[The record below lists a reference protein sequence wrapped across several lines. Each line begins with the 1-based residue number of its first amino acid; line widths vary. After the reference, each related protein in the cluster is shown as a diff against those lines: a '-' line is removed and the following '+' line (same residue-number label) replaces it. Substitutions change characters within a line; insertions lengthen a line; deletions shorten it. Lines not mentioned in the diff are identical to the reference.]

1 MVLEIS
7 ATPYIFTFKMWDWG
21 RVDLDGKPRPIHLE
35 HGLANI
41 QWDRDTE
48 FVKRELIDAVTPLTC
63 DDGKMERTGLHK
75 LEFIETVRVTTSADT
90 VVKANGSV
98 HMINLVEGERA
109 LIKSTDGAFVPFE
122 LHYAETCVI
131 PSALGDFILSSPD
144 GSEIKVMMASVRE

>member
-7 ATPYIFTFKMWDWG
+7 ATPYIFTFKMWDWD

-131 PSALGDFILSSPD
+131 PSAAGDFILSSPD